1 MSYAWLAHQPRMRSL
16 VRCSPSSPPHHAAGC
31 SLLHTLPRPLC
42 PYSRIPAPQFS
53 TGNRTTLL
61 DGPQAAGLD
70 VPSQLAAFWR
80 ATYLGPALCGCVV
93 GPQPLGQLRGWVAG
107 AFGEV
112 RRTPDTP
119 APGDGDGGGG
129 GGSSSSTGQQK
140 VQGQGKQQ
148 QQQQQQGEGFG
159 VEDGELA
166 APALPRLPLC
176 RYDYGGMF
184 AGGGGD
190 GGGGRLFRVASQ
202 RELRQMEVVWGL
214 PYGMLPYMR

>member
-1 MSYAWLAHQPRMRSL
+1 MNSLPQQYRSASRCWTLAP
-16 VRCSPSSPPHHAAGC
+16 A
-31 SLLHTLPRPLC
+31 HTPLTTVPLTSRPC
-42 PYSRIPAPQFS
+42 PTHPPQFS

-70 VPSQLAAFWR
+70 VPAQLAGFWR

-93 GPQPLGQLRGWVAG
+93 GPQPLDQLRGWVAG

-112 RRTPDTP
+112 RRTPG
-119 APGDGDGGGG
+119 APIHGDGGEDRGG
-129 GGSSSSTGQQK
+129 GGAVGGADVRGGAGQQE
-140 VQGQGKQQ
+140 VQAHGKQQ
-148 QQQQQQGEGFG
+148 EQQEPGAEFG
-159 VEDGELA
+159 VEDRELA
-166 APALPRLPLC
+166 APALPRLPVC

-184 AGGGGD
+184 AGGSGA
-190 GGGGRLFRVASQ
+190 GGRLFRVASQ